1 MSETQGAALLLH
13 GGGPT
18 QVINAS
24 LAGVVDECR
33 RQNIAALYGARYGI
47 DGVLAGDFI
56 ELLHTDAARIEAV
69 GRTPGS
75 ALGSSRRAVD
85 AADYERIL
93 SVFRARDIRY
103 VFLNGGNGS
112 MYMAHQLARAAA
124 DAASEVRVIGIPKT
138 IDNDIAATDHTPGY
152 GSTAW
157 FFACAVRDIGE
168 DVRALPGRVSVV
180 EIMGRYAGWLTAATA
195 FARANPDDPP
205 HLIYLPERPLSMAQF
220 LADVESVFRRR
231 GTVVVAA
238 CEGQKDEHGRPL
250 GDLMRPDGFE
260 RQLSGNLGHTLAQ
273 FLIRE
278 LKLNARSEKPG
289 LLGRSSMAF
298 VSEVDWRE
306 AYLCGQAAVSAAIEG
321 HSDCMV
327 SLVREPGAAYRV
339 TTGLAPLAEVAAAE
353 RLFPLEWIAPEG
365 NDVMPAVP
373 GVRAP
378 VAGSDAIS
386 RPPVAA
392 SAEAYRAMTVRD
404 RMIAAVHSITVTAQS
419 PSQIVA
425 C

>member
-1 MSETQGAALLLH
+1 MATHNDSALLIH

-24 LAGVVDECR
+24 LAGVVDRCR
-33 RQNIAALYGARYGI
+33 RHKVAALYGARYGI
-47 DGVLAGDFI
+47 DGVLAD
-56 ELLHTDAARIEAV
+56 ELIDLLRVDTPRIAAV

-75 ALGSSRRAVD
+75 ALGSSRRAV
-85 AADYERIL
+85 AATDYDRIL
-93 SVFRARDIRY
+93 AVFRARGIRF

-112 MYMAHQLARAAA
+112 MYMAHQLASAATNA
-124 DAASEVRVIGIPKT
+124 GNGVRVIGIPKT
-138 IDNDIAATDHTPGY
+138 IDNDIAGTDHTPGY

-195 FARANPDDPP
+195 FARMNPEDPP
-205 HLIYLPERPLSMAQF
+205 HLIYLPERPLPMAQF

-238 CEGQKDEHGRPL
+238 CEGQKDENGRPL
-250 GDLMRPDGFE
+250 GDLMQPDGFE

-298 VSEVDWRE
+298 IAEVDWRE
-306 AYLCGQAAVSAAIEG
+306 AYLCGEAAVSAAMEG
-321 HSDCMV
+321 HTDCMV
-327 SLVREPGAAYRV
+327 SLLREPGVQYHV

-365 NDVMPAVP
+365 NDVL
-373 GVRAP
+373 P
-378 VAGSDAIS
+378 VFLEYA
-386 RPPVAA
+386 RPLLGPMQYHA
-392 SAEAYRAMTVRD
+392 RL
-404 RMIAAVHSITVTAQS
+404 
-419 PSQIVA
+419 
-425 C
+425 

>member
-1 MSETQGAALLLH
+1 MSAA
-13 GGGPT
+13 
-18 QVINAS
+18 
-24 LAGVVDECR
+24 AG
-33 RQNIAALYGARYGI
+33 QIAALYGARFGI
-47 DGVLAGDFI
+47 DGVLAGTSSI
-56 ELLHTDAARIEAV
+56 CCARNAARIEAV

-75 ALGSSRRAVD
+75 ALGSSRRAVC
-85 AADYERIL
+85 RRGL
-93 SVFRARDIRY
+93 RAHPDR
-103 VFLNGGNGS
+103 
-112 MYMAHQLARAAA
+112 LARARHPLRLSQRRQRLHVHGAPACLRGAA
-124 DAASEVRVIGIPKT
+124 PRGLRVIGIPKT
-138 IDNDIAATDHTPGY
+138 IDNDIAGTDHTPGY

-168 DVRALPGRVSVV
+168 DVRALPGRVSIV

-238 CEGQKDEHGRPL
+238 CEGQKDEHGQPL
-250 GDLMRPDGFE
+250 GDLMRPDGFD

-298 VSEVDWRE
+298 ISEVDRRE
-306 AYLCGQAAVSAAIEG
+306 AYLCGQAAVRAALEG
-321 HSDCMV
+321 RTDAMV
-327 SLVREPGAAYRV
+327 SLVREPGPEYRV

-365 NDVMPAVP
+365 NDVMPEFLEYA
-373 GVRAP
+373 
-378 VAGSDAIS
+378 
-386 RPPVAA
+386 RPLLGPMQYHA
-392 SAEAYRAMTVRD
+392 RL
-404 RMIAAVHSITVTAQS
+404 
-419 PSQIVA
+419 
-425 C
+425 

>member
-1 MSETQGAALLLH
+1 MPESNGAALLLH

-33 RQNIAALYGARYGI
+33 RRPKIAALYGARYGI
-47 DGVLAGDFI
+47 DGVLADDLI
-56 ELLHTDAARIEAV
+56 DLLLVDAARIEAV

-75 ALGSSRRAVD
+75 ALGSSRSAVT
-85 AADYERIL
+85 AADYDRIL
-93 SVFRARDIRY
+93 AVLEERHIRY

-112 MYMAHQLARAAA
+112 MFMAHQLARAAV

-138 IDNDIAATDHTPGY
+138 IDNDIAGTDHTPGY

-168 DVRALPGRVSVV
+168 DIRALPGRVSVV

-205 HLIYLPERPLSMAQF
+205 HLIYLPERPLSTAQF

-250 GDLMRPDGFE
+250 GDLMRPDGFD

-273 FLIRE
+273 IVIRE
-278 LKLNARSEKPG
+278 LRLNARSEKPG

-298 VSEVDWRE
+298 ISEVDWRE
-306 AYLCGQAAVSAAIEG
+306 AYLCGQVAVRAALQG
-321 HSDCMV
+321 HTDCMV
-327 SLVREPGAAYRV
+327 SLVREPGVPYRV
-339 TTGLAPLAEVAAAE
+339 TTGLEPLAAVAEAE

-365 NDVMPAVP
+365 NDVMPAFLDYARPLLGPMRYHARLGP
-373 GVRAP
+373 G
-378 VAGSDAIS
+378 G
-386 RPPVAA
+386 
-392 SAEAYRAMTVRD
+392 M
-404 RMIAAVHSITVTAQS
+404 
-419 PSQIVA
+419 
-425 C
+425 

>member
-1 MSETQGAALLLH
+1 MQRTTGAALLVH

-24 LAGVVDECR
+24 LAGATDECR
-33 RQNIAALYGARYGI
+33 RHSEITALYGARFGI

-56 ELLHTDAARIEAV
+56 DLTIDAGRIAAV

-75 ALGSSRRAVD
+75 ALGSSRSAV
-85 AADYERIL
+85 AAGGYARIVEAL
-93 SVFRARDIRY
+93 TARDIRF
-103 VFLNGGNGS
+103 VFFNGGNGS
-112 MYMAHQLARAAA
+112 MYMAHQLACACA
-124 DAASEVRVIGIPKT
+124 DAGSGVRVIGIPKT
-138 IDNDIAATDHTPGY
+138 IDNDIAGTDHTPGY

-168 DVRALPGRVSVV
+168 DIRSLPGRVSIV

-195 FARANPDDPP
+195 FARAHPDDPP
-205 HLIYLPERPLSMAQF
+205 HLIYLPERPLAMSRF
-220 LADVESVFRRR
+220 LADVEAVLRRR
-231 GTVVVAA
+231 GTAVVAA

-273 FLIRE
+273 VLIRE

-306 AYLCGQAAVSAAIEG
+306 AYLCGQAAAAAAVAG
-321 HSDCMV
+321 HSDVMI
-327 SLVREPGAAYRV
+327 SLVRAAGAEYRI
-339 TTGLAPLAEVAAAE
+339 TTGLTPLAEIAERE

-365 NDVMPAVP
+365 NDV
-373 GVRAP
+373 
-378 VAGSDAIS
+378 
-386 RPPVAA
+386 RPEFLEYARPLLGPMQFHA
-392 SAEAYRAMTVRD
+392 RL
-404 RMIAAVHSITVTAQS
+404 
-419 PSQIVA
+419 
-425 C
+425 

>member
-1 MSETQGAALLLH
+1 MSGTGAALLIH

-24 LAGVVDECR
+24 LAGVADECR
-33 RQNIAALYGARYGI
+33 RRPEVTALYGARFGI

-56 ELLHTDAARIEAV
+56 DLSALDKARIAAV

-75 ALGSSRRAVD
+75 ALGSSRSAVA

-93 SVFRARDIRY
+93 DALRARGIRF

-112 MYMAHQLARAAA
+112 MYLAHQLACAAA
-124 DAASEVRVIGIPKT
+124 GTGVRVVGIPKT
-138 IDNDIAATDHTPGY
+138 IDNDIAGTDHTPGY

-195 FARANPDDPP
+195 FARAHPDDPP

-220 LADVESVFRRR
+220 LADVEAAFRRR

-238 CEGQKDEHGRPL
+238 CEGQKDEQGRPL

-298 VSEVDWRE
+298 ISEVDWRE
-306 AYLCGQAAVSAAIEG
+306 AYLCGQEAVAAAVEG
-321 HSDCMV
+321 HSDVMV
-327 SLVREPGAAYRV
+327 SLVRALGPGYAIR
-339 TTGLAPLAEVAAAE
+339 TGLTPLADIADKE

-365 NDVMPAVP
+365 NDVSPEFLDYA
-373 GVRAP
+373 
-378 VAGSDAIS
+378 
-386 RPPVAA
+386 RPLIGPMQCHA
-392 SAEAYRAMTVRD
+392 RL
-404 RMIAAVHSITVTAQS
+404 
-419 PSQIVA
+419 
-425 C
+425 